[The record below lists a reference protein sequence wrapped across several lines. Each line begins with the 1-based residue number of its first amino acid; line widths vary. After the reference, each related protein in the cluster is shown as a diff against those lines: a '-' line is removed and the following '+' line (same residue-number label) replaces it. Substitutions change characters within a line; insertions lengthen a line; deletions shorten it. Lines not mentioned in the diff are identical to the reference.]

1 MNNNDI
7 VQELQRRG
15 YKAELHEVMKNG
27 VHLEGIVIISEDP
40 ITPIMYTDDLIE
52 VADVLIKKYE
62 QQKDIEIDVNRLM
75 SRETVLSHIY
85 IGMQKKSDEK
95 IEKKSCEL
103 EGLEAYLYVK
113 HSTNDRNYSL
123 KLSLMLMDAINLS
136 SDEAWK
142 CAEENTFARV
152 RHRFKTWLQCF
163 LEWDIFLMK
172 QQKQS

>member
-62 QQKDIEIDVNRLM
+62 Q
-75 SRETVLSHIY
+75 
-85 IGMQKKSDEK
+85 
-95 IEKKSCEL
+95 
-103 EGLEAYLYVK
+103 
-113 HSTNDRNYSL
+113 
-123 KLSLMLMDAINLS
+123 
-136 SDEAWK
+136 
-142 CAEENTFARV
+142 
-152 RHRFKTWLQCF
+152 
-163 LEWDIFLMK
+163 
-172 QQKQS
+172 